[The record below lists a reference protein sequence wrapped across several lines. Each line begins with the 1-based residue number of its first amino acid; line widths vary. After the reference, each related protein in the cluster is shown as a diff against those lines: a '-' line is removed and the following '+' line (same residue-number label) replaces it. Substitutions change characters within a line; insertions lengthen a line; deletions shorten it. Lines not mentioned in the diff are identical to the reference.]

1 MATGWMV
8 ELEGRPGGTARIDG
22 TVRIGRD
29 PHNDLVIL
37 CPGVAP
43 HHLTLVHEGGAW
55 WVDPVPGAPVG
66 CNGDRV
72 PTRRRLSPGDRLAIG
87 DARLSLGQVEEAW
100 PRRLLRLWG
109 PWLGV
114 LLVLVG
120 GLAQA
125 ASTFPERETSLA
137 AGEGAGS
144 HGPGPCREVAC
155 REEAARLH
163 TLGMRLWEEREL
175 APGKAFEAW
184 LTLKKSGDIL
194 GEGAAASLLQH
205 IGEVEAELDRRCGA
219 LRFAASRHL
228 ALGEERRAA
237 RVLAEMK
244 ESFPTGQHRC
254 HRDVETLERALEAAG
269 GEHP

>member
-1 MATGWMV
+1 MV
-8 ELEGRPGGTARIDG
+8 TSWTIELEGRPGGTARIDG

-29 PHNDLVIL
+29 LRNDVVIH

-43 HHLTLVHEGGAW
+43 HHLTLLREGGAW
-55 WVDPVPGAPVG
+55 WVEPAPGASVG

-72 PTRRRLSPGDRLAIG
+72 PSRRRLAPGDRLAIG
-87 DARLSLGQVEEAW
+87 DARLSLGQVEESAIR
-100 PRRLLRLWG
+100 RRLRFWG

-125 ASTFPERETSLA
+125 ASTLPEREASPV
-137 AGEGAGS
+137 AGEGAGFE
-144 HGPGPCREVAC
+144 GPGPCREAAC

-184 LTLKKSGDIL
+184 LTLKKSGEIL
-194 GEGAAASLLQH
+194 GGGAEASLLRH
-205 IGEVEAELDRRCGA
+205 IGEVEAELERRCGA

-228 ALGEERRAA
+228 ALGEARRAA

-244 ESFPTGQHRC
+244 ETFPTGQHRC
-254 HRDVETLERALEAAG
+254 SGDVEILERALEAPE
-269 GEHP
+269 GERR